1 MVYSRRE
8 QHRKGA
14 FFMRRAGI
22 ILAAAVLAVLLAAC
36 SGGLPD
42 VPDEAAI
49 QADLP
54 QELTAV
60 TIGGEEQELQIE
72 SLAVTERDTDLT
84 KQTDDVTCAVVLR
97 GEGFTLS
104 YTCIL
109 NYAYVRSS
117 GWTIRD
123 WELAEDAVLTPDADV
138 WSAQLCAESTALLE
152 ESGYAD
158 PELTAEVWSDDG
170 TVCTQTF
177 SSREAG
183 EFLTVL
189 RTVSVT
195 GTLTR
200 TGSGFAYEWT
210 KSAEADGETV
220 TVTLEGTVWHLL
232 AESEN
237 LEIVFQIESADETA
251 VVFSGL
257 IRAENLLG
265 AVRESTLSVT
275 ESEYT
280 VTEYGSITFD
290 LTAAD
295 GETLTVHIQEDA
307 QWVTSGDLYLTALQQ
322 ETMPASGDLSDL
334 MELEEDDLRSFLLP
348 DEDGA
353 EEENEEAEDG
363 TEDSASPDAEGADG
377 TEDAAEDSL
386 RDAVTG
392 LWDQLQDFW
401 NSLW

>member
-1 MVYSRRE
+1 
-8 QHRKGA
+8 
-14 FFMRRAGI
+14 MRRAGI

-104 YTCIL
+104 YTCVL

-177 SSREAG
+177 SSRESG

-307 QWVTSGDLYLTALQQ
+307 QWVTSGDLYLAALQQ
-322 ETMPASGDLSDL
+322 ETMPASGGLSDL

-348 DEDGA
+348 DEDEA

-363 TEDSASPDAEGADG
+363 TEDSASPDAEDADG

>member
-1 MVYSRRE
+1 
-8 QHRKGA
+8 
-14 FFMRRAGI
+14 MRRAGI
-22 ILAAAVLAVLLAAC
+22 ILSAVVLAVLLTAC
-36 SGGLPD
+36 GGSLPD
-42 VPDEAAI
+42 VPDEEAI

-60 TIGGEEQELQIE
+60 TIGGEDQALQIE
-72 SLAVTERDTDLT
+72 SLAVTERDTNLT
-84 KQTDDVTCAVVLR
+84 KQTDDVTCEVVLR

-104 YTCIL
+104 YMCVL

-123 WELAEDAVLTPDADV
+123 WELAGDAVLTPDAEV
-138 WSAQLCAESTALLE
+138 WSAQLCAENITLLE

-158 PELTAEVWSDDG
+158 PELTAEVWSEDH

-177 SSREAG
+177 SSLKSG
-183 EFLTVL
+183 EFLTAL
-189 RTVSVT
+189 STISVT
-195 GTLTR
+195 GTLTQ

-210 KSAEADGETV
+210 KSTNTDLETV

-232 AESEN
+232 VQSEN

-275 ESEYT
+275 ESEYA

-290 LTAAD
+290 LTAVN

-307 QWVTSGDLYLTALQQ
+307 QWVTSEDLYLAALEQ
-322 ETMPASGDLSDL
+322 ETMPASGELSDL
-334 MELEEDDLRSFLLP
+334 MDLEEDDLRNFLLP
-348 DEDGA
+348 DEDEA
-353 EEENEEAEDG
+353 EEEDEAED
-363 TEDSASPDAEGADG
+363 SAASPDAEDADG
-377 TEDAAEDSL
+377 GTGDSAEGEAEESL
-386 RDAVTG
+386 RDAVSD

>member
-1 MVYSRRE
+1 
-8 QHRKGA
+8 
-14 FFMRRAGI
+14 MRRAGI

-104 YTCIL
+104 YTCVL

-123 WELAEDAVLTPDADV
+123 WELAEDAVLTLDADV

-177 SSREAG
+177 SSRESG

-307 QWVTSGDLYLTALQQ
+307 QWVTSGDLYLAALQQ
-322 ETMPASGDLSDL
+322 ETMPASGGLSDL

-348 DEDGA
+348 DEDEA

>member
-1 MVYSRRE
+1 
-8 QHRKGA
+8 
-14 FFMRRAGI
+14 MRRAGI

-104 YTCIL
+104 YTCVL

-348 DEDGA
+348 DEDEA